1 MPLKGKKIVLC
12 VTGSIAAYKAVYL
25 LRGLVKAG
33 AEVQVLMTE
42 AAREFVTPL
51 TFSSLSGKPVL
62 SDFFSKE
69 SGSWNSHVD
78 LGGWADLFVVAPA
91 TATTIAK
98 MAIGLCDNLVTT
110 TYLSAKCPVM
120 IAPAMDLDM
129 FGHPALQENLGKL
142 RALGHFIVE
151 PASGE
156 LASGLVGKGRM
167 EEPEI
172 ILKTI
177 EIFFS
182 EKKKLLNKT
191 YLVTAGPTYEKID
204 PVRFIG
210 NYSTGKMGFALA
222 EQLASVGA
230 FVILVCGPVH
240 IQTQHPAIQRIDVT
254 SADQMYEVC
263 LRCFDR
269 CNGAILTAAVADYA
283 PLVAETEKI
292 KRTAGNRFLELRPN
306 RDIAAELGRLKKK
319 GQILIG
325 FALESQNEMDNALA
339 KLESKNLDII
349 VLNSLREEGAGFGY
363 DTNKITILE
372 RSGRVIDFP
381 LKSKKEVAAD
391 IINHLMEL
399 DQLAND

>member
-1 MPLKGKKIVLC
+1 
-12 VTGSIAAYKAVYL
+12 
-25 LRGLVKAG
+25 
-33 AEVQVLMTE
+33 
-42 AAREFVTPL
+42 
-51 TFSSLSGKPVL
+51 
-62 SDFFSKE
+62 
-69 SGSWNSHVD
+69 
-78 LGGWADLFVVAPA
+78 
-91 TATTIAK
+91 
-98 MAIGLCDNLVTT
+98 
-110 TYLSAKCPVM
+110 
-120 IAPAMDLDM
+120 
-129 FGHPALQENLGKL
+129 
-142 RALGHFIVE
+142 
-151 PASGE
+151 
-156 LASGLVGKGRM
+156 
-167 EEPEI
+167 
-172 ILKTI
+172 
-177 EIFFS
+177 
-182 EKKKLLNKT
+182 
-191 YLVTAGPTYEKID
+191 
-204 PVRFIG
+204 
-210 NYSTGKMGFALA
+210 MGFALA